1 MNDFEPEKDEDVERE
16 LPLPDEVDVERE
28 LPLPDEEDDER
39 ELPLPDEEDDD
50 LEEDEDLDEDVFEE
64 EESSSSRAP
73 QVSFVLSSTSRA
85 ERETEGLR
93 VLSPGSS
100 MAVSSYGAMKSSMRP
115 PPTGASPGPA
125 ERIGMAQ
132 NAAANAVR
140 MYLIVISPVESFGS
154 GENRVEGIQS
164 LLYYKAFFGKIKR
177 ECAYYLKY

>member
-1 MNDFEPEKDEDVERE
+1 MNERDPDEEDELERE
-16 LPLPDEVDVERE
+16 LPLPEDVDRE
-28 LPLPDEEDDER
+28 LPPDDFEPDEEDDEL
-39 ELPLPDEEDDD
+39 EDEDDEED
-50 LEEDEDLDEDVFEE
+50 LEEEDFEE
-64 EESSSSRAP
+64 AESSSRAP

-85 ERETEGLR
+85 ERETDGLR
-93 VLSPGSS
+93 ELSPGSS

-177 ECAYYLKY
+177 TARIF